1 MAGPVLIVGAGL
13 FGAVCARELTDAGI
27 RCRVVEKR
35 AHVGGNCH
43 TRPHPDIGCHEHVY
57 GPHVFHT
64 DAPELWRYVQRFGA
78 FNGFVNRP
86 RVRFGDRVFSFPIN
100 LLTLHQ
106 LFGVSTPAEA
116 EEALRLR
123 RRPGGDES
131 SVEGWCLAH
140 IGEELYETFV
150 LGYTWKQWNR
160 HPRELPADIIRRL
173 PVRLDF
179 DDNYYTDRWQ
189 GVPTEGYGRVFER
202 LLEGVAVELETDFLA
217 DRGYWMARHPLV
229 IYTGALDAFF
239 DYEFGPLEYRS
250 LRFEPEELPFDDFQG
265 NAVVNYTER
274 EVPWTRIVEHRHFD
288 PKPAGG
294 RTLVTREYP
303 AERAPGCEPCY
314 PVRTPDN
321 LARLGLYRAGEA
333 ELEGR
338 VLFGGRLAEYR
349 YHDMD
354 DTIAAAL
361 GAVRGLSGTGFRG
374 GKCTRT

>member
-1 MAGPVLIVGAGL
+1 MVGPVLIVGAGL

-27 RCRVVEKR
+27 RCRVVERR
-35 AHVGGNCH
+35 AHIGGNCH
-43 TRPHPDIGCHEHVY
+43 TRPHPGIGCHEHVY

-64 DAPELWRYVQRFGA
+64 DAPALWRYVNRFGA

-123 RRPGGDES
+123 RRPGTDES

-160 HPRELPADIIRRL
+160 HPRELPSDIIRRL
-173 PVRLDF
+173 PVRLTF
-179 DDNYYTDRWQ
+179 DDNYYTDRFQ
-189 GVPTEGYGRVFER
+189 GVPAEGYGRLFER
-202 LLEGVAVELETDFLA
+202 LLEGVAVELETDFLP
-217 DRGYWMARHPLV
+217 DREYWMARHPLV

-239 DYEFGPLEYRS
+239 AHECGPLEYRS
-250 LRFEPEELPFDDFQG
+250 LRFEREELPVGDFQG

-274 EVPWTRIVEHRHFD
+274 EVPWTRIVEHKHFGPD
-288 PKPAGG
+288 RSRP
-294 RTLVTREYP
+294 RTLITREFP
-303 AERAPGCEPCY
+303 ADRAPGCEPCY

-321 LARLGLYRAGEA
+321 LARLGRYRARGA

-349 YHDMD
+349 YYDMD
-354 DTIAAAL
+354 DTVAAAL
-361 GAVRGLSGTGFRG
+361 GAVRRLLGPDLG
-374 GKCTRT
+374 GKACTRT